1 MSTFFRT
8 RHGKV
13 SIIGNSGKIEVVN
26 DVTLYKLQNEGDLT
40 VTQGDLTVE
49 LTDHTSFIN
58 QDGAKIDVKEGTPNA
73 ATIAANAGEISAKQL
88 GTIENR
94 TSIQGNTGQIKAE
107 TAYLKVLMPEQLKLL
122 TRHILMEQSI
132 LMMEE
137 KETLHLPLKILL

>member
-1 MSTFFRT
+1 M
-8 RHGKV
+8 
-13 SIIGNSGKIEVVN
+13 
-26 DVTLYKLQNEGDLT
+26 T

-58 QDGAKIDVKEGTPNA
+58 QDGAKIDVKEGTLNV

-137 KETLHLPLKILL
+137 KETLHLPFKILL